1 MTFFDYSENINPVK
15 EFGIRD
21 DEAGKEKLKADVLA
35 KNPCDE
41 IASIPAKE
49 LSAFI
54 DYENK
59 EEWNAVV
66 ESDCRNDFNFIAV
79 DNNIPYY
86 DAKGNEEK
94 RCDAMIFTDSTVIF
108 IELKDQAKDWFEGAV
123 EQLKSTIAHFSDCNG
138 LESFK
143 FKKAYICNKAH
154 PYFNCQ
160 YKDRIQRFFKETG
173 VSLRTEKL
181 IKNVR

>member
-21 DEAGKEKLKADVLA
+21 DEAGKEKLKANVLA

-41 IASIPAKE
+41 IAPI
-49 LSAFI
+49 
-54 DYENK
+54 
-59 EEWNAVV
+59 
-66 ESDCRNDFNFIAV
+66 
-79 DNNIPYY
+79 
-86 DAKGNEEK
+86 
-94 RCDAMIFTDSTVIF
+94 
-108 IELKDQAKDWFEGAV
+108 
-123 EQLKSTIAHFSDCNG
+123 
-138 LESFK
+138 K

-181 IKNVR
+181 IKNIR